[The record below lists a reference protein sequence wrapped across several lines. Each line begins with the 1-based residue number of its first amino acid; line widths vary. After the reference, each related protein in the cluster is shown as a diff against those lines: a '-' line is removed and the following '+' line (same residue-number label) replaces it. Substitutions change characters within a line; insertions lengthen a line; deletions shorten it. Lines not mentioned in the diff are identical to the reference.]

1 MPVRRKRIHRE
12 VENLLSKHR
21 VAAPPVPV
29 FRLARA
35 CGAKVVFQEYDQTQ
49 DEISVSG
56 FLYRGKGPIVI
67 GINARHHRNRQ
78 RFTAG
83 HELGH
88 LILHEPHG
96 PDLHVDRAIIK
107 LRNHLSSQGTD
118 IEEQEAN
125 LFAAELLIPTAFIQC
140 DIEQLKLHTAD
151 LLDETTIKPLAR
163 RYGVSIQA
171 LVFRLNYLGYIS
183 RE

>member
-1 MPVRRKRIHRE
+1 MPVRRKRIHHE
-12 VENLLSKHR
+12 VESLLSTHR
-21 VAAPPVPV
+21 VAAPVVPV

-35 CGAKVVFQEYDQTQ
+35 CGAKVVFQEYDQTD
-49 DEISVSG
+49 DEISG
-56 FLYRGKGPIVI
+56 FLYRSKGPIVI

-88 LILHEPHG
+88 LILHEPNG
-96 PDLHVDRAIIK
+96 PALHVDRAIIK
-107 LRNHLSSQGTD
+107 LRSQLSSQGTD

-151 LLDETTIKPLAR
+151 LLDETTIKSLAR

-171 LVFRLNYLGYIS
+171 LVFRLNYLGYIN